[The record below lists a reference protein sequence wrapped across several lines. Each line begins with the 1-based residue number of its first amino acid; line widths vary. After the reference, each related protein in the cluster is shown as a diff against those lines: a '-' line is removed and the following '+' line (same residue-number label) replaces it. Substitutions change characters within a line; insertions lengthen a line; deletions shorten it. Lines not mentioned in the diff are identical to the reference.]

1 MAEMSDEQK
10 KQAWERGK
18 KVLERMMR
26 YVPVEKLEKLADKI
40 EDKSFRNSLQYKMFM
55 NSLKD

>member
-1 MAEMSDEQK
+1 MAEMSDDQK